1 MTSKPWL
8 KNYEPNVPAHIEYPP
23 ITIPQFLLDT
33 KERHPQYIASTFND
47 TDITYRELNAKVN
60 GMAHALK
67 SLGVKKGT
75 HCALFLPNTPTYVIA
90 YYAVLKIGAV
100 VVNINVGIQGEELVD
115 SLKTSEAKVI
125 ISLDVFIQNIYRIIQ
140 NTSIGIVIIHSVFG
154 LEKKMKFEG
163 VPLPLIFN
171 DLVAAHPT
179 HEPDWECRPGDPA
192 VLQFTSGATG
202 KPKAAIL
209 THKTIVANIMQTDK
223 WVNIS
228 EAGNDAVLCIIPF
241 FHVFGMNACLNL
253 SVHKGYRMILMPRF
267 DWLDLIPLL
276 SVIEK
281 YKPISLSAVP
291 SLWTALL
298 MSTRGTKEFFLPLLV
313 PVSGGAPLP
322 ARVYDQYEKLT
333 GRKIYEAYGLS
344 EASSAA
350 LFAPYPKGAPR
361 GSIGVPLP
369 DTDARIVD
377 FDTGTKELAPGEVG
391 ELTIRGPQI
400 MQGYYGNEALTREV
414 LRDDWLYTGD
424 LARMDDEGFFYLV
437 DRKDD
442 LIITS
447 GFNVYPSSVE
457 GVLVKHPSVK
467 EATVVGA
474 PDRIRGQAVTAYVV
488 IEADQKADREDLLVF
503 CRDRLPDFKVPRT
516 IHFVGQIPR
525 NPIGKP
531 LRKSLKSEG
540 EEQGG

>member
-1 MTSKPWL
+1 VTSNPWL
-8 KNYEPNVPAHIEYPP
+8 KNYEPGVPAHIKYPP
-23 ITIPQFLLDT
+23 ITIPQLLLDT
-33 KERHPQYIASTFND
+33 KERHPQYIATTFND
-47 TDITYRELNAKVN
+47 TDITYGELNAKVN

-67 SLGVKKGT
+67 SLGVKKRT
-75 HCALFLPNTPTYVIA
+75 HCVLFLPNTPTYVIA

-115 SLKTSEAKVI
+115 SLKISEAKVI
-125 ISLDVFIQNIYRIIQ
+125 ISLDVFIQNVYRVIQ

-163 VPLPLIFN
+163 VPTPLIFN

-179 HEPDWECRPGDPA
+179 HEPDWECRPDDPA
-192 VLQFTSGATG
+192 VLQFTSGSTG
-202 KPKAAIL
+202 RPKAAIL
-209 THKTIVANIMQTDK
+209 THQTIVANIIQTVE
-223 WVNIS
+223 WVNLS
-228 EAGNDAVLCIIPF
+228 ETGNDAILCIIPF

-253 SVHKGYRMILMPRF
+253 SVYKGYRMILIPRF

-276 SVIEK
+276 TVIKK
-281 YKPISLSAVP
+281 YKPISLPAVP

-298 MSTRGTKEFFLPLLV
+298 MSPRATKELFLPLRV
-313 PVSGGAPLP
+313 PVSGGASLP
-322 ARVYDQYEKLT
+322 ARVHDQYEELT

-369 DTDARIVD
+369 DTEARIVD

-400 MQGYYGNEALTREV
+400 MQGYYGNEALTGEV
-414 LRDDWLYTGD
+414 LRDGWLYTGD

-447 GFNVYPSSVE
+447 GFNVYPSIVE
-457 GVLVKHPSVK
+457 GVLVRHPVVK
-467 EATVVGA
+467 EAAVVGV

-488 IEADQKADREDLLVF
+488 LEADQKADREDIFAF
-503 CRDRLPDFKVPRT
+503 CRARFPDFKVPRT
-516 IHFVGQIPR
+516 IHFVDQIPR

-531 LRKSLKSEG
+531 LRKSLRPAG
-540 EEQGG
+540 EDQE

>member
-8 KNYEPNVPAHIEYPP
+8 KNYEPGVPAHIKYPP
-23 ITIPQFLLDT
+23 ITIPQLLLDT
-33 KERHPQYIASTFND
+33 KERHPQYIATTFND
-47 TDITYRELNAKVN
+47 TDITYGELNAKVN

-75 HCALFLPNTPTYVIA
+75 HCVLFLPNTPTYVIA

-125 ISLDVFIQNIYRIIQ
+125 ISLDVFIQNVYRVIQ

-163 VPLPLIFN
+163 VPTPLIFN

-179 HEPDWECRPGDPA
+179 HEPDWECRPDDPA
-192 VLQFTSGATG
+192 VLQFTSGSTG
-202 KPKAAIL
+202 RPKAAIL
-209 THKTIVANIMQTDK
+209 THQTIVANIIQTVE
-223 WVNIS
+223 WINIS
-228 EAGNDAVLCIIPF
+228 ETGNDAVLCIIPF

-253 SVHKGYRMILMPRF
+253 SVYKGYRMILIPHF
-267 DWLDLIPLL
+267 AWLDLIPLL
-276 SVIEK
+276 TIIKK
-281 YKPISLSAVP
+281 YKPISLPAVP

-298 MSTRGTKEFFLPLLV
+298 MSPRATKELFLPLLV

-322 ARVYDQYEKLT
+322 ARVHGQYEELT

-350 LFAPYPKGAPR
+350 LFAPYPKGAPP

-369 DTDARIVD
+369 DTEARIVD
-377 FDTGTKELAPGEVG
+377 FDTGTKELTPGEIG

-414 LRDDWLYTGD
+414 LRDGWLYTGD

-447 GFNVYPSSVE
+447 GFNVYPSIVE
-457 GVLVKHPSVK
+457 GVLVRHPVVK
-467 EATVVGA
+467 EAAVVGA
-474 PDRIRGQAVTAYVV
+474 PDRIRGQAVKAYVV
-488 IEADQKADREDLLVF
+488 LETDQKADKEDILAF
-503 CRDRLPDFKVPRT
+503 CRDCLPDFKVPRT
-516 IHFVGQIPR
+516 IHFVDQIPR

-531 LRKSLKSEG
+531 LRKSLRPEG
-540 EEQGG
+540 ENQGG